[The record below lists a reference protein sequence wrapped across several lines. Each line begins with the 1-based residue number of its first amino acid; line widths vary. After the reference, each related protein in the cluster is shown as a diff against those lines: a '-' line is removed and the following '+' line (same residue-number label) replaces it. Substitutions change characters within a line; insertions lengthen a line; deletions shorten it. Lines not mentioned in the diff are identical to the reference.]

1 VRIKPTK
8 PTQVIQLRVKGA
20 YIGAWAKRVGEQAT
34 VDMVREMADVLQEEI
49 RRAIREEATPRT
61 RGTGQPITLPNTES
75 FINSFRTRVV
85 GKRTVE
91 VVCTYPFIRALTEGR
106 EPYPMKW
113 VTRAAGVPVAPIER
127 ADGTVI
133 FRATPGTGQRPW
145 VHPGFA
151 KHRFLEVAVRRAR
164 ARVPEVSKDAL
175 ARAVSANIRDL
186 VK

>member
-1 VRIKPTK
+1 MRLKPTK
-8 PTQVIQLRVKGA
+8 PAQIVQLRVRGA
-20 YIGAWAKRVGEQAT
+20 YVGAWAKRVGEQAT

-49 RRAIREEATPRT
+49 RRAIREEAHPRAK
-61 RGTGQPITLPNTES
+61 GTGEPITLPNTES

-85 GKRTVE
+85 GRRTVE

-106 EPYPMKW
+106 EPYPMTW
-113 VTRAAGVPVAPIER
+113 VTRAAGVPVVPIER
-127 ADGTVI
+127 SDGTVI
-133 FRATPGTGQRPW
+133 FRATPGAGQRPW

-151 KHRFLEVAVRRAR
+151 KHRFLDVAMKRAR

-175 ARAVSANIRDL
+175 AKAVSANIRDL